1 MIISSAYMFA
11 RQISAKEVPMLPPDY
26 WINDA
31 GVDHFH
37 DLKTPTS
44 SNSRPCI
51 IGSYNTYFQMYGYIP
66 DLQSDTDCGVT
77 GAKEISMF
85 VEEHTLQI
93 PLYRD
98 GELSEYSVR
107 FTYRPSSTSEGY
119 WRPEV
124 LFGIYNGDNVIDSH
138 SYASI
143 FYVEDVKKVFVY
155 SGVDTVSNWDEVH
168 EQMGTAL
175 PLLFF
180 GIAVAEDNYGESITM
195 RHIGGGYAL
204 SAIEGSDTQYSK
216 LSDAWYTRST

>member
-1 MIISSAYMFA
+1 MQIEKAYLFA
-11 RQISAKEVPMLPPDY
+11 RQITAGEAPILPPDY

-51 IGSYNTYFQMYGYIP
+51 NGSYSTYFQMYGYIP

-85 VEEHTLQI
+85 NEEHTLQI
-93 PLYRD
+93 PLYIG
-98 GELSEYSVR
+98 GELSQYSVR
-107 FTYRPSSTSEGY
+107 VTYRPSSASEGY
-119 WRPEV
+119 WRPEIII
-124 LFGIYNGDNVIDSH
+124 GIYNGENVIDSH
-138 SYASI
+138 SWAGI
-143 FYVEDVKKVFVY
+143 FYAEIVKKVFIY
-155 SGVDTVSNWDEVH
+155 AGVDTVSHWDDIH
-168 EQMGTAL
+168 EQMGTAS
-175 PLLFF
+175 PFLFF

-195 RHIGGGYAL
+195 RHIGGGYAI

-216 LSDAWYTRST
+216 LSDVWYTRPN